1 MRDENMEDPL
11 TSRAY
16 SVGREVVVPIPRS
29 PFWFRRIVSPEAPE
43 NAIVP
48 GRGFV
53 IDAPDTITI
62 ARVPDR
68 VLLFIR
74 TVPNA
79 GYAAQAGR
87 PPDRVR
93 GTLFRKYCD
102 TLIVPLVASMVYG
115 LAVFP
120 PRNVSLDTV
129 VIELEFKITLD
140 VA

>member
-1 MRDENMEDPL
+1 MIEENIDDPL
-11 TSRAY
+11 TLRAY
-16 SVGREVVVPIPRS
+16 SVGREVDVPIPRS
-29 PFWFRRIVSPEAPE
+29 PFWFRRIVSPEALE

-68 VLLFIR
+68 ELLFIR
-74 TVPNA
+74 TVPDA
-79 GYAAQAGR
+79 GYAAQAGS

-93 GTLFRKYCD
+93 GTPFREYCD
-102 TLIVPLVASMVYG
+102 TLIVPVVASMVYE
-115 LAVFP
+115 LAMFP
-120 PRNVSLDTV
+120 PRKVSLDTV
-129 VIELEFKITLD
+129 VIEFEFKITLD